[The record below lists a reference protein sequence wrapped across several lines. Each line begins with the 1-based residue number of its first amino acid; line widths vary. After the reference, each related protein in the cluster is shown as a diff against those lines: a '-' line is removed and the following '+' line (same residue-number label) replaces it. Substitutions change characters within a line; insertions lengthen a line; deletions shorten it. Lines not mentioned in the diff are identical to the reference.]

1 MTMQLRSCPESEQ
14 RRDQQPEQSL
24 HEKEEKAPKTEAL
37 DPLGYGHLVLIV
49 LASIGT
55 PQEITT
61 PMIVF
66 RKPLRLS
73 ECETAP

>member
-1 MTMQLRSCPESEQ
+1 MTKELGSCPESQQ
-14 RRDQQPEQSL
+14 RRNQQPEQPL
-24 HEKEEKAPKTEAL
+24 HEEEEKPPKTEAL

-49 LASIGT
+49 LASMGT

-73 ECETAP
+73 ECETAQ